1 MAASDGA
8 LDFEEAMRDFRVM
21 FPEMDSEVIEAV
33 LRAHGGEVDATI
45 DHLLAMNTSETEK
58 SLPKAKEPPM
68 EDLIQLGPSLN
79 IQETILDP
87 LKIEKDSYKVSVVP
101 TPQMLQNRY
110 EENLRNRERVRT
122 TGIVNEPSLSQYLED
137 ERKNEN
143 ASPATLTSS
152 STNSYS
158 LSPKTSKLSMD
169 EAIFREKLK
178 NMGKTS
184 KKKFSQLASMFSRRK
199 NIAKSMLGTSSA
211 PSNDNLLLGA
221 ESLVNEDD
229 SEDEKPSSSGSSS
242 MFNTKSKGGGKYS
255 SFL

>member
-1 MAASDGA
+1 
-8 LDFEEAMRDFRVM
+8 M

-87 LKIEKDSYKVSVVP
+87 LKIEKDSCSKAVLAYSHPERASDEDNTQTKVSVVP

-137 ERKNEN
+137 ERVALMLQNEEFMAELRRDHEFISALENEN

-184 KKKFSQLASMFSRRK
+184 KKVFSIS
-199 NIAKSMLGTSSA
+199 
-211 PSNDNLLLGA
+211 
-221 ESLVNEDD
+221 
-229 SEDEKPSSSGSSS
+229 
-242 MFNTKSKGGGKYS
+242 FNV
-255 SFL
+255 